1 MRLIIPTA
9 ALLAAALSL
18 NAATLPGF
26 RIEKLGV
33 SANGF
38 ISSIAVDSKN
48 NIDYTTTAGDVLR
61 FNFGGSTLLAHVT
74 TDANANSGLLGMAL
88 LDDDNAVVH
97 YTTFS
102 QTYDVIS
109 QINLATGEET
119 VLHQFVCDIDIPSRG
134 SSPEHHGGNPSVGA
148 DGSIVV
154 GIGDYGGGLIASLPQ
169 WNGGKIF
176 RITPDGNVTQFALGL
191 RNPFDLIWD
200 AANQRVIVADN
211 GPGIG
216 DDLNVLTQGANC
228 GWPFTFGGQPPA
240 EGITPP
246 VYFFQKTVAP
256 TGTVALNGANA
267 QLRSGI
273 LIATFVAKAILY
285 VPDIDA
291 RPLPD
296 PIALIDHETG
306 PLIDVAQ
313 SKDGDI
319 VFASGDSIYRLI
331 LPTPGDCNGDGHL
344 NSADLDAFERELAD
358 APEPTFE
365 AQAGTFAGSWG
376 CDANGDGL
384 IDESDRAE
392 IVRLTAPRRRAVALG
407 R

>member
-1 MRLIIPTA
+1 MKVLFPIMS
-9 ALLAAALSL
+9 LAVALSL
-18 NAATLPGF
+18 HAATLPGF
-26 RIEKLGV
+26 RVEKLG
-33 SANGF
+33 AGAGGF
-38 ISSIAVDSKN
+38 ISSVAVDSQGR
-48 NIDYTTTAGDVLR
+48 IDYTTTAGDIFR
-61 FNFGGSTLLAHVT
+61 FAGGASTLLAHVT
-74 TDANANSGLLGMAL
+74 TDANGNSGLLGLAL
-88 LDDDNAVVH
+88 LDDDDAVVH
-97 YTTFS
+97 YTTFG

-109 QINLATGEET
+109 RIDLVTGQES
-119 VLHQFVCDIDIPSRG
+119 VIHPFVCDIDFPVRG
-134 SSPEHHGGNPSVGA
+134 SYAEHHGGNPTVGA

-176 RITPDGNVTQFALGL
+176 RIAPDGTVTQWARGL
-191 RNPFDLIWD
+191 RNPFDVIWD
-200 AANQRVIVADN
+200 PSRQRVIVADN

-216 DDLNVLTQGANC
+216 DDLNVLAEGANC
-228 GWPFTFGGQPPA
+228 GWPFTFAGQPPA
-240 EGITPP
+240 EGVTPP

-256 TGTVALNGANA
+256 TGTVALNGANP

-273 LIATFVAKAILY
+273 LMATFVAKAILF

-306 PLIDVAQ
+306 SIIDVAQ

-319 VFASGDSIYRLI
+319 VFVTGDSLYRLI
-331 LPTPGDCNGDGHL
+331 VPMRGDCNGDGHL

-358 APEPTFE
+358 APEPTTN
-365 AQAGTFAGSWG
+365 AQNGTFNGSWG

-384 IDESDRAE
+384 IDETDRAE
-392 IVRLTAPRRRAVALG
+392 LVRLTGARRRAVG